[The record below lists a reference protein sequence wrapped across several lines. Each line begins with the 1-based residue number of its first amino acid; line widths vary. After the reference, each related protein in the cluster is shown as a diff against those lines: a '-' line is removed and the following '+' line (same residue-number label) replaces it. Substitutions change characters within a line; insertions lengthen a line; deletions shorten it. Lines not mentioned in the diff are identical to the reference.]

1 MSGKIIYSWKATG
14 GGSMVSGRICASD
27 MNDATGQVVKVLNEF
42 ELKNMNV
49 RINQLKNQVRAMKQ
63 WNEGNN

>member
-14 GGSMVSGRICASD
+14 GGSMVSGRICASH

-49 RINQLKNQVRAMKQ
+49 RINQLKNQERAMKQ